1 MTARNPISPP
11 NVTVDS
17 SSSLNHSNAQVLE
30 EEATLLTS
38 QDKEFTSQDKELL
51 SVLES
56 IQNMNDSLNS
66 RNQVSEANEGRL
78 SGYFCSETV
87 FNLSRKILT
96 DTEIKILEKGLD
108 FARVQKKIN
117 EPELRS
123 NFEEFCR
130 GVRTKWHFR
139 NEPTPD
145 FSNVPYVKS
154 KSKWSPPEGHPA
166 IFKQRRK

>member
-56 IQNMNDSLNS
+56 IQNMNNSLNS

-108 FARVQKKIN
+108 FAPVQKKIN

-123 NFEEFCR
+123 DIFGMNLPLILATYLMSSLNLS
-130 GVRTKWHFR
+130 GVQVRVMLLLKF
-139 NEPTPD
+139 
-145 FSNVPYVKS
+145 F
-154 KSKWSPPEGHPA
+154 
-166 IFKQRRK
+166 

>member
-30 EEATLLTS
+30 EEATLLSS

-66 RNQVSEANEGRL
+66 KNQVSEANEGRL

-108 FARVQKKIN
+108 FAPVQKKIN

-130 GVRTKWHFR
+130 RVRTKWHFR
-139 NEPTPD
+139 NEPTLD